1 VCQSIFRRA
10 LGIKQLHLLK
20 AKKREEFA
28 KLIQAEWESRI
39 AKRRFNRILL
49 SMRTKKHLEGSAAV
63 VIQAIWRGYFTQH
76 YFSTL
81 AHHATTIQTFAR
93 KFIASRKYIRIVS
106 GELCVLPSID
116 LSHVMSWTHTLIC
129 AADVTKCQCAVRRY
143 HAIKFCAAMN
153 YKKKTCLA
161 RSKLAKLKCCS
172 MILQMIQYRHGAIS
186 IQRVVR
192 GWVMKKRYEE
202 NVKGKKS
209 QYKKLFS
216 LIPITDQV
224 TDIVTCQYAVM
235 VFLARKKLI
244 ELRNRAATIILLQAR
259 VRKNIAAKC
268 FAFSRRNAAVIQSV
282 IRMRPIRKQFLATRL
297 GESLRLIIMSK

>member
-1 VCQSIFRRA
+1 
-10 LGIKQLHLLK
+10 LGIKQLRLLK

-28 KLIQAEWESRI
+28 KLIQVEWESRI

-106 GELCVLPSID
+106 GELCVLPSIE

-129 AADVTKCQCAVRRY
+129 AADVTKCQSVVRRY
-143 HAIKFCAAMN
+143 HAIKICAAM
-153 YKKKTCLA
+153 KMCLS

-172 MILQMIQYRHGAIS
+172 IILQMMQYRLGAIS

-202 NVKGKKS
+202 DVKGMKPQDKEP
-209 QYKKLFS
+209 FS
-216 LIPITDQV
+216 LIPITDHRSQ
-224 TDIVTCQYAVM
+224 A
-235 VFLARKKLI
+235 
-244 ELRNRAATIILLQAR
+244 LLH
-259 VRKNIAAKC
+259 V
-268 FAFSRRNAAVIQSV
+268 ST
-282 IRMRPIRKQFLATRL
+282 L
-297 GESLRLIIMSK
+297 